1 MKLTVFQPWS
11 EFVMKTVLP
20 IELLSNLI
28 ELTDLI
34 SKDFEK
40 KTLNDSLAGE
50 IDEEW
55 IIDPPLLKNIK
66 FTSFLFDMIRE
77 YLRLIKIQSRPKDTH
92 LDCSIELFEET
103 HPFFKEKNWV
113 IKSAWFNNQRD
124 NEYNPCHNHSGMLSG
139 VIFLRVPE
147 YLPSRKNYYQDGSLN
162 FTSTQTP
169 NDGLFTIPQF
179 SVLPKVG
186 DIFLFPSTLRHQ
198 VYPFRTENGKGI
210 RRTMSF
216 NVNDRIMVI

>member
-1 MKLTVFQPWS
+1 
-11 EFVMKTVLP
+11 
-20 IELLSNLI
+20 
-28 ELTDLI
+28 
-34 SKDFEK
+34 
-40 KTLNDSLAGE
+40 
-50 IDEEW
+50 
-55 IIDPPLLKNIK
+55 
-66 FTSFLFDMIRE
+66 
-77 YLRLIKIQSRPKDTH
+77 
-92 LDCSIELFEET
+92 
-103 HPFFKEKNWV
+103 
-113 IKSAWFNNQRD
+113 
-124 NEYNPCHNHSGMLSG
+124 MLSG

>member
-1 MKLTVFQPWS
+1 MSDLNVYQPWS
-11 EFVMKTVLP
+11 APLLRTSLSDKIVQ
-20 IELLSNLI
+20 ELI
-28 ELTDLI
+28 QLTDVI
-34 SKDFEK
+34 TKD
-40 KTLNDSLAGE
+40 NDRESDGENLAGE
-50 IDEEW
+50 IKDEW
-55 IIDPPLLKNIK
+55 NIDPILLTNI
-66 FTSFLFDMIRE
+66 SFKSYIDQLCWE
-77 YLRLIKIQSRPKDTH
+77 YYRVLISQHLHASALNRLGTI
-92 LDCSIELFEET
+92 IENIEIT
-103 HPFFKEKNWV
+103 G
-113 IKSAWFNNQRD
+113 SWFNNQRD